1 MTRHTRH
8 ITTALLALCLLLTAC
23 GGKQT
28 GGSPGRLSGT
38 AAYTSDIAPLDLPL
52 TELTASAAGSG
63 DLYLAGLEEAAP
75 DEAEDG
81 DGEITSSGSFSFSST
96 VSDDGGFTFSTGMG
110 TAALYRLDADTG
122 ELMKLSGY
130 APEEGVSVAAIVPC
144 EDGSLWVLE
153 RVSGGMEGMTLDDLG
168 SGLMAAGGGISWA
181 SQVWRKLDAAG
192 EQELDRI
199 DVTNLAEKLGVEAVT
214 DTRMDPSGQLYAA
227 SGSTVTV
234 LDASLST
241 LFTCRGQETVERLV
255 SLSGGVGAV
264 AGDENGRTV
273 YPVDLESQGLGP
285 ARPLSGSADRIYD
298 GNEKYDFFYSS
309 GDSLYGWSAENA
321 APEKVLSWSGAGVD
335 KGQVETLALLPDGRG
350 TAALREGGWPA
361 SYSWASLAPAGE
373 EELAGRTVLT
383 LATMGLSSE
392 TRARVLEFNR
402 TSSQYRIEIQD
413 YSEYNTSA
421 DASAGLSKL
430 NTEILA
436 GNMPDLLDV
445 SGGIPLRRYAARG
458 LLADLW
464 PYIESDPELGRDKVM
479 ERPLEAASMDG
490 KLYQVFQRFALETAA
505 GAPAAVGDKMGWS
518 LEELRAALAKL
529 PAGGSVLGPDLTK
542 DSVFETMFSNSLD
555 SFVDWEACAARFDS
569 PEFQEILE
577 FCASLPAQASGE
589 DMDEYTRVASGAQLL
604 LPVYL
609 NDLQSIQLYRALFG
623 GGVTFAGYPSEGGS
637 GVSFSADNGMAMSAS
652 CKDAEGAWSFL
663 RQVLL
668 PIGEQ
673 PAPGLDFPVNRADFE
688 QAAEKSME
696 FSYLKDETGNTVIGP
711 DGEPMLEGTAY
722 VFVGGQGVMLKP
734 ATQAD
739 YDQIMALYEAADSL
753 VSRDENIWAI
763 VREQAGAC
771 FAGDRTAEEAARAIQ
786 SRVELYLN
794 EQK

>member
-96 VSDDGGFTFSTGMG
+96 VSEDGGFTFSTGMG

-241 LFTCRGQETVERLV
+241 LFTCKGQETVERLV

-350 TAALREGGWPA
+350 TAALREGSWPA
-361 SYSWASLAPAGE
+361 SYSRARLAPAGE

-402 TSSQYRIEIQD
+402 TSSQYRIKIQD

-505 GAPAAVGDKMGWS
+505 GAPAAVGDKMG
-518 LEELRAALAKL
+518 
-529 PAGGSVLGPDLTK
+529 
-542 DSVFETMFSNSLD
+542 
-555 SFVDWEACAARFDS
+555 
-569 PEFQEILE
+569 
-577 FCASLPAQASGE
+577 
-589 DMDEYTRVASGAQLL
+589 
-604 LPVYL
+604 
-609 NDLQSIQLYRALFG
+609 
-623 GGVTFAGYPSEGGS
+623 
-637 GVSFSADNGMAMSAS
+637 
-652 CKDAEGAWSFL
+652 
-663 RQVLL
+663 
-668 PIGEQ
+668 
-673 PAPGLDFPVNRADFE
+673 
-688 QAAEKSME
+688 
-696 FSYLKDETGNTVIGP
+696 
-711 DGEPMLEGTAY
+711 
-722 VFVGGQGVMLKP
+722 
-734 ATQAD
+734 
-739 YDQIMALYEAADSL
+739 
-753 VSRDENIWAI
+753 
-763 VREQAGAC
+763 
-771 FAGDRTAEEAARAIQ
+771 
-786 SRVELYLN
+786 
-794 EQK
+794 

>member
-1 MTRHTRH
+1 MKKQKRA
-8 ITTALLALCLLLTAC
+8 IPAALLALCLLLAAC
-23 GGKQT
+23 GEKQS
-28 GGSPGRLSGT
+28 GGPAEAPAA
-38 AAYTSDIAPLDLPL
+38 AAYTSELSALDLPL
-52 TELTASAAGSG
+52 TELTASAASG
-63 DLYLAGLEEAAP
+63 GNLYLAGLEEEP
-75 DEAEDG
+75 PEEDG
-81 DGEITSSGSFSFSST
+81 EEISSGSFATSSS
-96 VSDDGGFTFSTGMG
+96 VSDDGGFTFSSGTGS
-110 TAALYRLDADTG
+110 AALYRMDATG
-122 ELMKLSGY
+122 GEPVKLEGY
-130 APEEGVSVAAIVPC
+130 TPGEGASVAAIVPC

-214 DTRMDPSGQLYAA
+214 DTRMDSSGRLYAA
-227 SGSTVTV
+227 SGSTVAV

-241 LFTCRGQETVERLV
+241 LFTCKGQETVERLV

-361 SYSWASLAPAGE
+361 SYSRARLAPAGE

-402 TSSQYRIEIQD
+402 TSSQYRIKIQD

-518 LEELRAALAKL
+518 LEELQAALAKL
-529 PAGGSVLGPDLTK
+529 PAGSSVLAPGETRE
-542 DSVFETMFSNSLD
+542 SIFEAMFGDSLD
-555 SFVDWEACAARFDS
+555 QFVDWEAGKARFDS
-569 PEFQEILE
+569 PEFRAILE
-577 FCASLPAQASGE
+577 FCADFPAQAPAVE
-589 DMDEYTRVASGAQLL
+589 DGTDAYTRVASGEQLL

-609 NDLQSIQLYRALFG
+609 SDLQSIQLYRALFG

-637 GVSFSADNGMAMSAS
+637 GVRFNADGGLAMSAS
-652 CKDAEGAWSFL
+652 CADKDAAWSFL
-663 RQVLL
+663 RQTLL
-668 PIGEQ
+668 PDEEEISIG
-673 PAPGLDFPVNRADFE
+673 ADFPVNRAAFE
-688 QAAEKSME
+688 RKAEESMA
-696 FSYLKDETGNTVIGP
+696 FSYLTDETGNTITGP
-711 DGEPMLEGTAY
+711 DGEPMMEGTVY
-722 VFVGGQGVMLKP
+722 VFVGGQAIMLKP
-734 ATQAD
+734 ASQED
-739 YDQIMALYEAADSL
+739 YDQVMALYEAADSL
-753 VSRDENIWAI
+753 VSRDESIWAI
-763 VREQAGAC
+763 AREQAGAC
-771 FAGDRTAEEAARAIQ
+771 FAGDRSAEDAAKAIQ

>member
-350 TAALREGGWPA
+350 TAALREGH
-361 SYSWASLAPAGE
+361 LARAGAAGMGE

-529 PAGGSVLGPDLTK
+529 PAGGSVLGPNKTK
-542 DSVFETMFSNSLD
+542 DSVLETMFANSLD
-555 SFVDWEACAARFDS
+555 SFVDWEAGTARFDS
-569 PEFQEILE
+569 PEFQAILE

-722 VFVGGQGVMLKP
+722 VFAGGQGVMLKP

-739 YDQIMALYEAADSL
+739 YDQVMALYEAADSL

-771 FAGDRTAEEAARAIQ
+771 FAGDRTAEEAARAIR

>member
-96 VSDDGGFTFSTGMG
+96 ATDDGGFTFSTGMG

-350 TAALREGGWPA
+350 TAALREGSWPA
-361 SYSWASLAPAGE
+361 SYSRARLAPAGE
-373 EELAGRTVLT
+373 EELAGRRCC
-383 LATMGLSSE
+383 LSLC
-392 TRARVLEFNR
+392 RRMHNAHIVRL
-402 TSSQYRIEIQD
+402 
-413 YSEYNTSA
+413 
-421 DASAGLSKL
+421 
-430 NTEILA
+430 
-436 GNMPDLLDV
+436 
-445 SGGIPLRRYAARG
+445 LRRIAN
-458 LLADLW
+458 
-464 PYIESDPELGRDKVM
+464 DK
-479 ERPLEAASMDG
+479 
-490 KLYQVFQRFALETAA
+490 Q
-505 GAPAAVGDKMGWS
+505 
-518 LEELRAALAKL
+518 
-529 PAGGSVLGPDLTK
+529 
-542 DSVFETMFSNSLD
+542 
-555 SFVDWEACAARFDS
+555 CAARDMCTAYYLITGQCYTPAISVEQMQWDS
-569 PEFQEILE
+569 LAAALRSCYHQEACNGFNYARAADGTADLCLQKLFTKLSQQAYKRADE
-577 FCASLPAQASGE
+577 VMCALG
-589 DMDEYTRVASGAQLL
+589 
-604 LPVYL
+604 
-609 NDLQSIQLYRALFG
+609 
-623 GGVTFAGYPSEGGS
+623 
-637 GVSFSADNGMAMSAS
+637 
-652 CKDAEGAWSFL
+652 
-663 RQVLL
+663 QVL
-668 PIGEQ
+668 
-673 PAPGLDFPVNRADFE
+673 
-688 QAAEKSME
+688 
-696 FSYLKDETGNTVIGP
+696 
-711 DGEPMLEGTAY
+711 
-722 VFVGGQGVMLKP
+722 
-734 ATQAD
+734 
-739 YDQIMALYEAADSL
+739 
-753 VSRDENIWAI
+753 
-763 VREQAGAC
+763 C
-771 FAGDRTAEEAARAIQ
+771 
-786 SRVELYLN
+786 
-794 EQK
+794 

>member
-96 VSDDGGFTFSTGMG
+96 ATDDGGFTFSTGMG

-335 KGQVETLALLPDGRG
+335 KGQRPWPSCRTAGGRRRCG
-350 TAALREGGWPA
+350 KA
-361 SYSWASLAPAGE
+361 
-373 EELAGRTVLT
+373 AGRRPTPGPVWPLP
-383 LATMGLSSE
+383 GRRSWRGGRSS
-392 TRARVLEFNR
+392 
-402 TSSQYRIEIQD
+402 
-413 YSEYNTSA
+413 
-421 DASAGLSKL
+421 
-430 NTEILA
+430 
-436 GNMPDLLDV
+436 P
-445 SGGIPLRRYAARG
+445 
-458 LLADLW
+458 W
-464 PYIESDPELGRDKVM
+464 PP
-479 ERPLEAASMDG
+479 
-490 KLYQVFQRFALETAA
+490 
-505 GAPAAVGDKMGWS
+505 
-518 LEELRAALAKL
+518 
-529 PAGGSVLGPDLTK
+529 
-542 DSVFETMFSNSLD
+542 
-555 SFVDWEACAARFDS
+555 
-569 PEFQEILE
+569 
-577 FCASLPAQASGE
+577 
-589 DMDEYTRVASGAQLL
+589 
-604 LPVYL
+604 
-609 NDLQSIQLYRALFG
+609 
-623 GGVTFAGYPSEGGS
+623 
-637 GVSFSADNGMAMSAS
+637 
-652 CKDAEGAWSFL
+652 
-663 RQVLL
+663 
-668 PIGEQ
+668 
-673 PAPGLDFPVNRADFE
+673 
-688 QAAEKSME
+688 
-696 FSYLKDETGNTVIGP
+696 
-711 DGEPMLEGTAY
+711 
-722 VFVGGQGVMLKP
+722 
-734 ATQAD
+734 
-739 YDQIMALYEAADSL
+739 
-753 VSRDENIWAI
+753 WA
-763 VREQAGAC
+763 
-771 FAGDRTAEEAARAIQ
+771 
-786 SRVELYLN
+786 
-794 EQK
+794 